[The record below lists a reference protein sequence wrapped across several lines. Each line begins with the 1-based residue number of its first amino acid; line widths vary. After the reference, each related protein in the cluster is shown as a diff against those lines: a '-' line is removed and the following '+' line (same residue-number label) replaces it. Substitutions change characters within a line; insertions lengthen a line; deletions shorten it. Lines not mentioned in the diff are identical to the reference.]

1 MTELWLFYI
10 NFIKKEGVSL
20 VLLYIARLLEVS
32 IVFLY

>member
-20 VLLYIARLLEVS
+20 VLLYIECLLEVL
-32 IVFLY
+32 IAFL